1 MQIRLPPSAPIQ
13 GRIIVGANRRM
24 RCEKSGDP
32 SAACA
37 SALIRE
43 RRRSSANG
51 SVRVHSARVVEVT
64 VNKTIKEMA
73 NVEPADPA
81 GGVRVADDVDCAA
94 VGPADDR
101 TPADRRVR

>member
-13 GRIIVGANRRM
+13 GRITVGANRRM

-73 NVEPADPA
+73 NVEPA